1 MNTDINPVQK
11 PAVAFDLD
19 LACEAECAT
28 LTVVHPV
35 SGEATSARITI
46 AGPTHPTR
54 REAVFARLRR
64 ARSAFEKNGV
74 FSMPDPLDSEDDN
87 TALIATCTLD
97 WTGLCTGG
105 AALTFS
111 AAQAERIYADPRWAW
126 LREQVL
132 KALDTREL
140 FFNTEPATAATTG

>member
-11 PAVAFDLD
+11 PAVDFDLD
-19 LACEAECAT
+19 LVCEAECAT

-64 ARSAFEKNGV
+64 AHSAFEKNGV
-74 FSMPDPLDSEDDN
+74 FSMPDPLDSEDDK
-87 TALIATCTLD
+87 TALIVTCTLD

-140 FFNTEPATAATTG
+140 FFSTEPAAVATTG

>member
-11 PAVAFDLD
+11 PAVDFDLD
-19 LACEAECAT
+19 LVCEAECAT

-97 WTGLCTGG
+97 WTGLRADGD
-105 AALTFS
+105 ALTFS
-111 AAQAERIYADPRWAW
+111 AAQAERVYADPRWAW

-140 FFNTEPATAATTG
+140 FFSTEPATAATTG